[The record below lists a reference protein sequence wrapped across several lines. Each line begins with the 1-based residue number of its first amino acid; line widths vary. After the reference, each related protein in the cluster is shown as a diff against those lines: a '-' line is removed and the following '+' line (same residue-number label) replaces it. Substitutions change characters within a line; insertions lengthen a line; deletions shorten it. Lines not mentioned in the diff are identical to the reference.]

1 MRLLYSMKAVWTE
14 GMWVKEGR
22 DQKKSEHDVHKKDFS
37 GFQIL
42 KLLKCS
48 DGYMWEELSVEL
60 F

>member
-1 MRLLYSMKAVWTE
+1 MKAVWTE

-22 DQKKSEHDVHKKDFS
+22 DQKKSEHDVHKQDFS

>member
-1 MRLLYSMKAVWTE
+1 MKAVWTE

-22 DQKKSEHDVHKKDFS
+22 DQKKSEHDVHKQDFS

-48 DGYMWEELSVEL
+48 DVICEKNYQLNYSKGPCLL
-60 F
+60 